1 MGKEIKVEANI
12 ENLEKVVAFLDE
24 QLDAV
29 GCPMKIHSQ
38 MNIVVDEL
46 YGNIAR
52 YAYPGKKGMASLSVE
67 FIENPGRIR
76 MTFRDEGIPFNP
88 LKMLEADTTLSLE
101 ERQLGGLGIHLVKK
115 MTDAMDYSYENGQN
129 VLVVWKNINGR

>member
-12 ENLEKVVAFLDE
+12 ENLEKVAAFLDE

-38 MNIVVDEL
+38 
-46 YGNIAR
+46 
-52 YAYPGKKGMASLSVE
+52 
-67 FIENPGRIR
+67 
-76 MTFRDEGIPFNP
+76 
-88 LKMLEADTTLSLE
+88 
-101 ERQLGGLGIHLVKK
+101 IHLVRK

-129 VLVVWKNINGR
+129 VLVVWKNINGG

>member
-12 ENLEKVVAFLDE
+12 ENLEKVAAFLDE

-38 MNIVVDEL
+38 MNIV
-46 YGNIAR
+46 
-52 YAYPGKKGMASLSVE
+52 
-67 FIENPGRIR
+67 IENPGRIR

-88 LKMLEADTTLSLE
+88 LKVLEADTTLSLE
-101 ERQLGGLGIHLVKK
+101 ERQLGGLGIHLVRK

-129 VLVVWKNINGR
+129 VLVVWKNINGG